1 MIIKTEEVM
10 KKFEEAGAIQKGHF
24 KLTSGVHSDTYIQ
37 CAQVMQHPGFM
48 HNLCSELGKK
58 FRGDDID
65 VIVGPAI
72 GGIIMAHVMAQ
83 VLGPWVKAIFT
94 ERENGKMTLRRSFEI
109 NPGEKVLVVE
119 DVTTTGSSVRE
130 VMDIVKSREG
140 KVVGV
145 GVLIDRSGG
154 KVDFG
159 IKTEKLLTVDI
170 KTYLPEECPLCK
182 KGIPVVKPGSRE
194 LLNFKTNINIKKL
207 RIKKI

>member
-10 KKFEEAGAIQKGHF
+10 KKFEQAGAIQKGHF
-24 KLTSGVHSDTYIQ
+24 SLTSGVHSDTYIQ
-37 CAQVMQHPGFM
+37 CAQVMQHPDFM

-72 GGIIMAHVMAQ
+72 GGIIMAHVMAR
-83 VLGPWVKAIFT
+83 VLGPWVRAIFT

-109 NPGEKVLVVE
+109 QEGEKVLVVE

-130 VMDIVKSREG
+130 VMEIVKSREG

-194 LLNFKTNINIKKL
+194 L
-207 RIKKI
+207 

>member
-10 KKFEEAGAIQKGHF
+10 KKFEQAGAIQKGHF

-37 CAQVMQHPGFM
+37 CAQVMQHPEFM

-72 GGIIMAHVMAQ
+72 GGIIMAHVMAR
-83 VLGPWVKAIFT
+83 VLGPWVRAIFT

-109 NPGEKVLVVE
+109 KEGEKVLVVE

-159 IKTEKLLTVDI
+159 IKAEKLLTVDI

-182 KGIPVVKPGSRE
+182 KGIPAAKPGSRD
-194 LLNFKTNINIKKL
+194 L
-207 RIKKI
+207 

>member
-10 KKFEEAGAIQKGHF
+10 KKFEDAGAIQKGHF
-24 KLTSGVHSDTYIQ
+24 KLTSGVHSDIYIQ
-37 CAQVMQHPGFM
+37 CAQVMQHPEFM

-72 GGIIMAHVMAQ
+72 GGIIMAHVMAR
-83 VLGPWVKAIFT
+83 VLGPWVRAIFT

-109 NPGEKVLVVE
+109 KEGEKVLVVE

-130 VMDIVKSREG
+130 VIDIVNSRKG

-154 KVDFG
+154 RVNFG
-159 IKTEKLLTVDI
+159 VKTEKLLTINI

-182 KGIPVVKPGSRE
+182 KLIPTVKPGSRD
-194 LLNFKTNINIKKL
+194 L
-207 RIKKI
+207 

>member
-1 MIIKTEEVM
+1 MIVRTEEVM

-37 CAQVMQHPGFM
+37 CAQIMQHPEFM

-72 GGIIMAHVMAQ
+72 GGIIMAHVMAR
-83 VLGPWVKAIFT
+83 VLGPWVRAIFT

-109 NPGEKVLVVE
+109 KEGEKVLVVE

-130 VMDIVKSREG
+130 VIDIVNSRKG

-170 KTYLPEECPLCK
+170 KTFLPEECPLCK

-194 LLNFKTNINIKKL
+194 L
-207 RIKKI
+207 

>member
-24 KLTSGVHSDTYIQ
+24 KLTSGVHSDIYIQ
-37 CAQVMQHPGFM
+37 CAQVMQHPEFM

-72 GGIIMAHVMAQ
+72 GGIIMAHVMAR
-83 VLGPWVKAIFT
+83 VLGPWVRAIFT
-94 ERENGKMTLRRSFEI
+94 ERENGKMTLRRSFKIKE
-109 NPGEKVLVVE
+109 GEKVLVVE

-130 VMDIVKSREG
+130 VMDIVKSRQG

-154 KVDFG
+154 EVDFG

-182 KGIPVVKPGSRE
+182 KGIPAVKPGSRE
-194 LLNFKTNINIKKL
+194 L
-207 RIKKI
+207 

>member
-10 KKFEEAGAIQKGHF
+10 KKFEDAGAIQKGHF

-37 CAQVMQHPGFM
+37 CAQIMQHPEFM

-72 GGIIMAHVMAQ
+72 GGIIMAHVMAR
-83 VLGPWVKAIFT
+83 VLGPWVRAIFT

-109 NPGEKVLVVE
+109 KEGEKVIVVE

-130 VMDIVKSREG
+130 VIDIVKSRKG

-159 IKTEKLLTVDI
+159 VKTEKLLTIDI

-194 LLNFKTNINIKKL
+194 L
-207 RIKKI
+207 

>member
-24 KLTSGVHSDTYIQ
+24 KLTSGVHSNTYIQ
-37 CAQVMQHPGFM
+37 CAQIMQHPEFM

-72 GGIIMAHVMAQ
+72 GGIIMAHVMAR
-83 VLGPWVKAIFT
+83 VLGPWVRAIFT

-109 NPGEKVLVVE
+109 KKGEKVLVVE

-130 VMDIVKSREG
+130 VIDIVKSRQG

-154 KVDFG
+154 EVDFG

-182 KGIPVVKPGSRE
+182 KGIPVIKPGSRE
-194 LLNFKTNINIKKL
+194 L
-207 RIKKI
+207 

>member
-1 MIIKTEEVM
+1 MIINTEEVM
-10 KKFEEAGAIQKGHF
+10 KKFEDAGAIQKGHF

-37 CAQVMQHPGFM
+37 CAQIMQHPEFM

-72 GGIIMAHVMAQ
+72 GGIIMAHVMAR
-83 VLGPWVKAIFT
+83 VLGPWVRAIFT

-109 NPGEKVLVVE
+109 KEGEKVIVVE

-130 VMDIVKSREG
+130 VIDIVKSRKG

-159 IKTEKLLTVDI
+159 IKIEKLLTVDI
-170 KTYLPEECPLCK
+170 KTFLPEECPLCK
-182 KGIPVVKPGSRE
+182 KEIPVIKPGSRE
-194 LLNFKTNINIKKL
+194 L
-207 RIKKI
+207 

>member
-10 KKFEEAGAIQKGHF
+10 KKFEQAGAIQKGHF

-37 CAQVMQHPGFM
+37 CAQVMQHPEFM

-58 FRGDDID
+58 FKGDDID

-72 GGIIMAHVMAQ
+72 GGIIMAHVMAR
-83 VLGPWVKAIFT
+83 VLGPWVRAIFT

-109 NPGEKVLVVE
+109 NQGEKVLVVE
-119 DVTTTGSSVRE
+119 DITTTGSSVRE
-130 VMDIVKSREG
+130 VMDIVKSRQG

-170 KTYLPEECPLCK
+170 KTYLPEECPLCR
-182 KGIPVVKPGSRE
+182 KGIPAVKPGSRE
-194 LLNFKTNINIKKL
+194 L
-207 RIKKI
+207 

>member
-10 KKFEEAGAIQKGHF
+10 KKFEQAGAIQKGHF

-37 CAQVMQHPGFM
+37 CAQVMQYPEFM

-72 GGIIMAHVMAQ
+72 GGIIMAHVMAR
-83 VLGPWVKAIFT
+83 VLGPWVRAIFT

-109 NPGEKVLVVE
+109 NQREKVLVVE

-130 VMDIVKSREG
+130 VMDIVKSRQG

-154 KVDFG
+154 EVDFG

-182 KGIPVVKPGSRE
+182 KGIPVIKPGSRE
-194 LLNFKTNINIKKL
+194 L
-207 RIKKI
+207 

>member
-1 MIIKTEEVM
+1 MIIDTEEVM
-10 KKFEEAGAIQKGHF
+10 KKFEQAGAIQKGHF

-37 CAQVMQHPGFM
+37 CAQVMQYPGFM
-48 HNLCSELGKK
+48 NNLCSELGKK
-58 FRGDDID
+58 FRGNDID

-83 VLGPWVKAIFT
+83 VLGPWVRAIFT
-94 ERENGKMTLRRSFEI
+94 ERENGKMRLRRSFEI
-109 NPGEKVLVVE
+109 KEGEKVLVVE

-130 VMDIVKSREG
+130 VIEIVKSRKG

-154 KVDFG
+154 RVNFG
-159 IKTEKLLTVDI
+159 VKTEKLLTVDI

-182 KGIPVVKPGSRE
+182 EKIPIAKPGSRY
-194 LLNFKTNINIKKL
+194 L
-207 RIKKI
+207 

>member
-1 MIIKTEEVM
+1 MMIKTEEAM
-10 KKFEEAGAIQKGHF
+10 KKFEQAGAIQQGHF

-37 CAQVMQHPGFM
+37 CAQVMQHPEFM

-72 GGIIMAHVMAQ
+72 GGIIMAHVMAR
-83 VLGPWVKAIFT
+83 VLGPWVRAIFT

-109 NPGEKVLVVE
+109 KEREKVLVVE

-130 VMDIVKSREG
+130 VIDIVNSRQG

-182 KGIPVVKPGSRE
+182 QGIPAVKPGSRE
-194 LLNFKTNINIKKL
+194 L
-207 RIKKI
+207 

>member
-10 KKFEEAGAIQKGHF
+10 KKFEQAGAIQKGHF

-37 CAQVMQHPGFM
+37 CAQVMQHPEFM
-48 HNLCSELGKK
+48 HSLCSELGKK

-72 GGIIMAHVMAQ
+72 GGIIMAHVMAR
-83 VLGPWVKAIFT
+83 VLGPWVRAIFT

-109 NPGEKVLVVE
+109 NQGEKVLVVE

-130 VMDIVKSREG
+130 VIDIVKSRQG

-182 KGIPVVKPGSRE
+182 KGIPVVKPGSRN
-194 LLNFKTNINIKKL
+194 L
-207 RIKKI
+207 

>member
-10 KKFEEAGAIQKGHF
+10 KKFEQAGAIQKGHF

-37 CAQVMQHPGFM
+37 CAQVMQHPDFM

-72 GGIIMAHVMAQ
+72 GGIIMAHVMAR
-83 VLGPWVKAIFT
+83 VLGPWVRAIFT

-109 NPGEKVLVVE
+109 IQGEKVLVVE

-130 VMDIVKSREG
+130 VIDIVNSRQG

-154 KVDFG
+154 KVDFR

-182 KGIPVVKPGSRE
+182 KGIPAVKPGSRE
-194 LLNFKTNINIKKL
+194 L
-207 RIKKI
+207 

>member
-10 KKFEEAGAIQKGHF
+10 KKFEQAGAIQKGHF

-37 CAQVMQHPGFM
+37 CAQVMQHPEFM

-72 GGIIMAHVMAQ
+72 GGIIMAHVMAR
-83 VLGPWVKAIFT
+83 VLGPWVRAIFT

-109 NPGEKVLVVE
+109 IQGEKVLVVE

-130 VMDIVKSREG
+130 VMDIVRSRGG

-182 KGIPVVKPGSRE
+182 KGIPAVKPGSRE
-194 LLNFKTNINIKKL
+194 L
-207 RIKKI
+207 

>member
-10 KKFEEAGAIQKGHF
+10 KKFEDAGAIQKGHF

-65 VIVGPAI
+65 VIIGPAI

-83 VLGPWVKAIFT
+83 VLGPWVRAIFT

-109 NPGEKVLVVE
+109 NQGEKVLVVE

-130 VMDIVKSREG
+130 VMDIVKSRQG

-194 LLNFKTNINIKKL
+194 L
-207 RIKKI
+207 

>member
-10 KKFEEAGAIQKGHF
+10 KKFEQAGAIQKGHF

-37 CAQVMQHPGFM
+37 CAQVMQHPEFM
-48 HNLCSELGKK
+48 YNLCSELGKK

-72 GGIIMAHVMAQ
+72 GGIIMAHVMAR
-83 VLGPWVKAIFT
+83 VLGPWVRAIFT
-94 ERENGKMTLRRSFEI
+94 ERENGNMTLRRSFEI
-109 NPGEKVLVVE
+109 KEGEKVLVVE

-130 VMDIVKSREG
+130 VMDIVKSRQG

-154 KVDFG
+154 EVDFG

-182 KGIPVVKPGSRE
+182 KGIPAAKPGSRE
-194 LLNFKTNINIKKL
+194 L
-207 RIKKI
+207 

>member
-1 MIIKTEEVM
+1 MIIKTEEIM

-37 CAQVMQHPGFM
+37 CAQIMQHPGFM

-72 GGIIMAHVMAQ
+72 GGIIMAHVMAR
-83 VLGPWVKAIFT
+83 VLGPWVRAIFT

-109 NPGEKVLVVE
+109 KEEEKVLVVE

-130 VMDIVKSREG
+130 VIDIVKSRQG

-154 KVDFG
+154 EVDFG

-182 KGIPVVKPGSRE
+182 KGIPAVKPGSRE
-194 LLNFKTNINIKKL
+194 L
-207 RIKKI
+207 

>member
-10 KKFEEAGAIQKGHF
+10 KKFEDAGAIQKGHF

-37 CAQVMQHPGFM
+37 CAQIMQHPEFM

-72 GGIIMAHVMAQ
+72 GGIIMAHVMAR
-83 VLGPWVKAIFT
+83 VLGPWVRAIFT

-109 NPGEKVLVVE
+109 KEGEKVIVVE

-130 VMDIVKSREG
+130 VIDIVKSRKG

-194 LLNFKTNINIKKL
+194 L
-207 RIKKI
+207 

>member
-10 KKFEEAGAIQKGHF
+10 KRFEQAGAVQKGHF

-37 CAQVMQHPGFM
+37 CAQVMQHPEFM

-72 GGIIMAHVMAQ
+72 GGIIMAHVMAR
-83 VLGPWVKAIFT
+83 VLGPWVRAIFT

-109 NPGEKVLVVE
+109 IQGEKVLVVE

-130 VMDIVKSREG
+130 VIDIVNSRQG

-170 KTYLPEECPLCK
+170 KTYLPKECPLCK
-182 KGIPVVKPGSRE
+182 KGIPAVKPGSRE
-194 LLNFKTNINIKKL
+194 L
-207 RIKKI
+207 

>member
-10 KKFEEAGAIQKGHF
+10 KKFEDAGAIQKGHF

-65 VIVGPAI
+65 IIVGPAI

-83 VLGPWVKAIFT
+83 VLGPWVRAIFT
-94 ERENGKMTLRRSFEI
+94 ERENRKMTLRRSFEI
-109 NPGEKVLVVE
+109 NKGEKVLVVE
-119 DVTTTGSSVRE
+119 DVTTSGSSVRE
-130 VMDIVKSREG
+130 VIDIVKSRQG

-182 KGIPVVKPGSRE
+182 KGIQVVKPGSRE
-194 LLNFKTNINIKKL
+194 L
-207 RIKKI
+207 

>member
-10 KKFEEAGAIQKGHF
+10 KKFEQAGAIQKGHF
-24 KLTSGVHSDTYIQ
+24 KLTSGVHSNTYIQ
-37 CAQVMQHPGFM
+37 CAQVMQHPEFM

-72 GGIIMAHVMAQ
+72 GGIIMAHVMAR
-83 VLGPWVKAIFT
+83 VLGPWVRAIFT

-109 NPGEKVLVVE
+109 KKGEKVLVVE

-130 VMDIVKSREG
+130 VMDIVKSRQG

-154 KVDFG
+154 KVNFG
-159 IKTEKLLTVDI
+159 VKTERLLTVDI

-194 LLNFKTNINIKKL
+194 L
-207 RIKKI
+207 

>member
-10 KKFEEAGAIQKGHF
+10 KKFEQAGAIQKGHF

-37 CAQVMQHPGFM
+37 CAQVMQHPEFM

-65 VIVGPAI
+65 VIIGPAI
-72 GGIIMAHVMAQ
+72 GGIIMAHVMAR
-83 VLGPWVKAIFT
+83 VLGPWVRAIFT

-109 NPGEKVLVVE
+109 NQREKVLVVE

-130 VMDIVKSREG
+130 VMDIVKSRQG
-140 KVVGV
+140 KVVGA

-154 KVDFG
+154 KVNFG
-159 IKTEKLLTVDI
+159 VKTERLLTVDI

-194 LLNFKTNINIKKL
+194 L
-207 RIKKI
+207 

>member
-10 KKFEEAGAIQKGHF
+10 KKFEQAGAIQKGHF

-37 CAQVMQHPGFM
+37 CAQVMQHPEFM

-72 GGIIMAHVMAQ
+72 GGIIMAHVMAR
-83 VLGPWVKAIFT
+83 VLGPWVRAIFT
-94 ERENGKMTLRRSFEI
+94 ERENSKMTLRRSFEI
-109 NPGEKVLVVE
+109 NQGEKVLVVE

-130 VMDIVKSREG
+130 VMDIVKSRQG

-159 IKTEKLLTVDI
+159 VKTEKLLTINI
-170 KTYLPEECPLCK
+170 KTYSPEECPLCK
-182 KGIPVVKPGSRE
+182 KEIPVVKPGSRE
-194 LLNFKTNINIKKL
+194 L
-207 RIKKI
+207 

>member
-1 MIIKTEEVM
+1 MKTEEVM
-10 KKFEEAGAIQKGHF
+10 RKFKEAGAIQKGHF

-37 CAQVMQHPGFM
+37 CAQVMQHPEFM

-72 GGIIMAHVMAQ
+72 GGIIMAHVMAR
-83 VLGPWVKAIFT
+83 VLGPWVRAIFT

-109 NPGEKVLVVE
+109 KKGEKVVVVE

-130 VMDIVKSREG
+130 VIDIVNSRKG

-154 KVDFG
+154 KVNFG
-159 IKTEKLLTVDI
+159 VKTEKLLTIDI

-182 KGIPVVKPGSRE
+182 KGIPAVKPGSRD
-194 LLNFKTNINIKKL
+194 L
-207 RIKKI
+207 

>member
-37 CAQVMQHPGFM
+37 CAQVMQYPGFM

-72 GGIIMAHVMAQ
+72 GGIIMAHVMAR
-83 VLGPWVKAIFT
+83 VLGPWVRAIFT

-109 NPGEKVLVVE
+109 KEGEKVLVVE

-130 VMDIVKSREG
+130 VIDIVKSRKG

-159 IKTEKLLTVDI
+159 IKTEKLLTIDI

-194 LLNFKTNINIKKL
+194 L
-207 RIKKI
+207 